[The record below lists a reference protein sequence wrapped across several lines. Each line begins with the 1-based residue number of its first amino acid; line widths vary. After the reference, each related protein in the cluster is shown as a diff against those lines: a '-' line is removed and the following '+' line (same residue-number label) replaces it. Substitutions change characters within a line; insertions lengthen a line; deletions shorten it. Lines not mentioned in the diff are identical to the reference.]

1 MPTKDP
7 VIKNYFITDMIANN
21 TKKRQGIFVVRAV
34 SALLF
39 FSLFLLTEVCYA
51 QTRVAALRDYRR
63 VSRENR
69 DNPRGYYFIDLHHD
83 LDKFA
88 GEWEGV
94 GFGGYQWR
102 VRIAVQKKLDCFGDY
117 WSDAL
122 GLELSITKDGKA
134 AITPTMDLIPGTSF
148 IQGTDFR
155 WDRKKKSVDP
165 NIYTFLFSYGED
177 DKPYKAAIQVF
188 LYMNPDQDTIVLRQ
202 GVIIAI
208 DEIPNIPDYVIAGG
222 LLAEICT
229 LRRVKK

>member
-1 MPTKDP
+1 
-7 VIKNYFITDMIANN
+7 MIADE
-21 TKKRQGIFVVRAV
+21 TKRRRGMFVVRAV
-34 SALLF
+34 LALLF
-39 FSLFLLTEVCYA
+39 YSLLLLSGARISA
-51 QTRVAALRDYRR
+51 QTKVVALRDKERIPE
-63 VSRENR
+63 ENR
-69 DNPRGYYFIDLHHD
+69 NFPRGYYFEDQHHD

-94 GFGGYQWR
+94 GVGGYQWR
-102 VRIAVQKKLDCFGDY
+102 VRIAVQKKLDCYGYY

-122 GLELSITKDGKA
+122 GLELSITKDGKP
-134 AITPTMDLIPGTSF
+134 AITPTRRLIPGTSF

-155 WDRKKKSVDP
+155 WDREKKSIDP
-165 NIYTFLFSYGED
+165 NTYMVLFSYGEAH
-177 DKPYKAAIQVF
+177 KPSKATIVGF

-222 LLAEICT
+222 LRAEICT

>member
-1 MPTKDP
+1 
-7 VIKNYFITDMIANN
+7 MIANN
-21 TKKRQGIFVVRAV
+21 TKKRQGVFVVRAV

-39 FSLFLLTEVCYA
+39 FSLFLLTEVCSA
-51 QTRVAALRDYRR
+51 QTKVVALLDKGRIPEENRNFPRDY
-63 VSRENR
+63 
-69 DNPRGYYFIDLHHD
+69 YFEDQHHD

-102 VRIAVQKKLDCFGDY
+102 VRIAVQKKLDCYGYY

-122 GLELSITKDGKA
+122 GLELSITKDGKP
-134 AITPTMDLIPGTSF
+134 AITPTRRLIPGTSF

-155 WDRKKKSVDP
+155 WDREKKSIDP
-165 NIYTFLFSYGED
+165 NTYMVLFSYGEA
-177 DKPYKAAIQVF
+177 DKPYKAAIVVY

-222 LLAEICT
+222 LRAEICT

>member
-1 MPTKDP
+1 M
-7 VIKNYFITDMIANN
+7 
-21 TKKRQGIFVVRAV
+21 FVVRAV
-34 SALLF
+34 LALLF
-39 FSLFLLTEVCYA
+39 YSLLLLSGVRISA
-51 QTRVAALRDYRR
+51 QTQVTSLRDKERIPE
-63 VSRENR
+63 ENR
-69 DNPRGYYFIDLHHD
+69 NFPRGYYFEDQHHD

-102 VRIAVQKKLDCFGDY
+102 VRIAVQKKLDCYGYY

-122 GLELSITKDGKA
+122 GLELSITKDGKP
-134 AITPTMDLIPGTSF
+134 AITPTRRLIPGTSF

-155 WDRKKKSVDP
+155 WDREKKSIDP
-165 NIYTFLFSYGED
+165 NTYMVLFSYGEA
-177 DKPYKAAIQVF
+177 DKPYKAAIVVY

-222 LLAEICT
+222 LRAEICT
-229 LRRVKK
+229 LRRVKKK

>member
-1 MPTKDP
+1 
-7 VIKNYFITDMIANN
+7 MIADE
-21 TKKRQGIFVVRAV
+21 TKRRRGMFVVRAV
-34 SALLF
+34 LALLF
-39 FSLFLLTEVCYA
+39 YSLLLLSGARISA
-51 QTRVAALRDYRR
+51 QTKVVALRDKETIPE
-63 VSRENR
+63 ENR
-69 DNPRGYYFIDLHHD
+69 NFPRGYYFEDQHHD

-102 VRIAVQKKLDCFGDY
+102 VRIAVQKKLDCYGYY

-122 GLELSITKDGKA
+122 GLELSITKDGKP
-134 AITPTMDLIPGTSF
+134 AITPTRRLIPGTSF

-155 WDRKKKSVDP
+155 WDREKKSIDP
-165 NIYTFLFSYGED
+165 NTYMVLFSYGEA
-177 DKPYKAAIQVF
+177 DKPYKAAIVVY

-222 LLAEICT
+222 LRAEICT

>member
-1 MPTKDP
+1 MMNKL
-7 VIKNYFITDMIANN
+7 NLRLMIANN
-21 TKKRQGIFVVRAV
+21 TKKRQGVFLVRAV

-39 FSLFLLTEVCYA
+39 FSLFLLTEVCSA
-51 QTRVAALRDYRR
+51 QTKVVALRDKERIPE
-63 VSRENR
+63 ENR
-69 DNPRGYYFIDLHHD
+69 NFPRDYYFEDQHHD

-94 GFGGYQWR
+94 GVGNYHWR
-102 VRIAVQKKLDCFGDY
+102 VRIAVQKRIDCFGDY

-122 GLELSITKDGKA
+122 GLEPSITKNGKA
-134 AITPTMDLIPGTSF
+134 AITPTMGLIPGTSF
-148 IQGTDFR
+148 IQGTNFR
-155 WDRKKKSVDP
+155 WDKEKKSIDP
-165 NIYTFLFSYGED
+165 NSYMVLFSYGEA
-177 DKPYKAAIQVF
+177 DKPYEAAIVVY

>member
-1 MPTKDP
+1 M
-7 VIKNYFITDMIANN
+7 
-21 TKKRQGIFVVRAV
+21 FVVRAV
-34 SALLF
+34 LALLF
-39 FSLFLLTEVCYA
+39 YSLLLLSGARISA
-51 QTRVAALRDYRR
+51 QTKVVALRDKETIPE
-63 VSRENR
+63 ENR
-69 DNPRGYYFIDLHHD
+69 NFPRGYYFEDQHHD

-102 VRIAVQKKLDCFGDY
+102 VRIAVQKKLDCYGYY

-122 GLELSITKDGKA
+122 GLELSITKDGKP
-134 AITPTMDLIPGTSF
+134 AITPTRRLIPGTSF

-155 WDRKKKSVDP
+155 WDREKKSIDP
-165 NIYTFLFSYGED
+165 NTYMVLFSYGEA
-177 DKPYKAAIQVF
+177 DKPYKAAIVVY

-222 LLAEICT
+222 LRAEICT

>member
-1 MPTKDP
+1 MLR
-7 VIKNYFITDMIANN
+7 FITSSI
-21 TKKRQGIFVVRAV
+21 R
-34 SALLF
+34 SALLLLP
-39 FSLFLLTEVCYA
+39 LFILSEASHA
-51 QTRVAALRDYRR
+51 QTQVASLRDYRR

-122 GLELSITKDGKA
+122 GLDLSITKDGKA

-155 WDRKKKSVDP
+155 WDREKKSIDP
-165 NIYTFLFSYGED
+165 NSYMVLFSYGED
-177 DKPYKAAIQVF
+177 DKPYKAAIVVY
-188 LYMNPDQDTIVLRQ
+188 LYMNPDQDTIVLRR
-202 GVIIAI
+202 GFIIAI
-208 DEIPNIPDYVIAGG
+208 DEIPNIPDYIPPRG

>member
-1 MPTKDP
+1 
-7 VIKNYFITDMIANN
+7 MIANN
-21 TKKRQGIFVVRAV
+21 TKKRQGVFVVRAV

-39 FSLFLLTEVCYA
+39 FSLFLLTEVCSA
-51 QTRVAALRDYRR
+51 QTKVVALRDKGRIPE
-63 VSRENR
+63 ENR
-69 DNPRGYYFIDLHHD
+69 NFPRDYYFEDQHHD

-94 GFGGYQWR
+94 GVGGYQWR
-102 VRIAVQKKLDCFGDY
+102 VRIAVQKKLDCYGYY

-122 GLELSITKDGKA
+122 GLELSITKDGKP
-134 AITPTMDLIPGTSF
+134 AITPTRRLIPGTSF

-155 WDRKKKSVDP
+155 WDKEKQSVDP
-165 NIYTFLFSYGED
+165 NIYKVLFSYGEA
-177 DKPYKAAIQVF
+177 DKPYKATIVVF

-208 DEIPNIPDYVIAGG
+208 DEIPNIPDYIPPRGY
-222 LLAEICT
+222 LAEICT

>member
-1 MPTKDP
+1 
-7 VIKNYFITDMIANN
+7 MIANN
-21 TKKRQGIFVVRAV
+21 TKKRQGVFLGRAV

-39 FSLFLLTEVCYA
+39 FSLFLLTEVCSA
-51 QTRVAALRDYRR
+51 QTKVVALRDKGRIPE
-63 VSRENR
+63 ENR
-69 DNPRGYYFIDLHHD
+69 NFPRDYYFEDQHHD

-94 GFGGYQWR
+94 GVGNYHWR
-102 VRIAVQKKLDCFGDY
+102 VRIAVQKKLDCFRYY

-122 GLELSITKDGKA
+122 GLELSITKDGKP
-134 AITPTMDLIPGTSF
+134 AITPTMNLIPGTSL
-148 IQGTDFR
+148 IRGSSFR
-155 WDRKKKSVDP
+155 WDKEKESVDP
-165 NIYTFLFSYGED
+165 NIYTVLFSYGED
-177 DKPYKAAIQVF
+177 DKPYKAAIVVY

>member
-1 MPTKDP
+1 MMNKL
-7 VIKNYFITDMIANN
+7 NLRLMIANN
-21 TKKRQGIFVVRAV
+21 TKKRQGVFLVRAV

-39 FSLFLLTEVCYA
+39 FSLFLLTEVCSA
-51 QTRVAALRDYRR
+51 QTKVVALRDYKRI
-63 VSRENR
+63 SDENR
-69 DNPRGYYFIDLHHD
+69 YFPRDYYFEDQHHD

-94 GFGGYQWR
+94 GVGGYQWR
-102 VRIAVQKKLDCFGDY
+102 VRIAVQKKLDCYGYY

-122 GLELSITKDGKA
+122 GLELSITKDGKP
-134 AITPTMDLIPGTSF
+134 AITPTRRLIPGTSF

-155 WDRKKKSVDP
+155 WDREKKSIDP
-165 NIYTFLFSYGED
+165 NSYMVLFSYGED
-177 DKPYKAAIQVF
+177 DKPYKAAIVVY

-208 DEIPNIPDYVIAGG
+208 DEIPNIPDYIPPRG